1 MMDWWWIM
9 YAPLPVRTMYLFLL
23 LSVRFFISNH
33 DCPPFSSRSFI
44 DHVPCATSLNDSAL
58 LSSADP
64 VCVGLP
70 STANNACRPIRYS
83 YTRDQL
89 IASKQSHSRLDHD
102 LIGRLKELSIGYRL
116 PRRRSCRGGIRKQ
129 RRIPVVVGHRSSEDH
144 RRSTCDSDF
153 PTTPTSIN
161 GLPRSSSITGA
172 NPTNLIVIPL
182 QNSNLRKQLCICQF
196 NAKSVGT
203 ARKRSAITDFMRD
216 HDVDIMFLT
225 ESWLRESGDEAKCA
239 DLTPPGYKFFSF
251 PRQVGP
257 TAKCGGGIAAIV
269 KDCLATHSSITSS
282 FTFTHTSFQAVD
294 LSLALNKQRLHLLC
308 VYRPPPSKKNKLTD
322 GIFFDEFPD
331 FLDYCNALDGSLL
344 LTGDFN
350 VHYEDLR
357 DPRTRKFRE
366 LLETFD
372 LSQAINEPTF
382 LRSGHTLDLVIS
394 RDSDCLLLS
403 AECCHDLTSDHV
415 CTLCHLNA
423 QKQKPAPSFK
433 SVRSINNIDKT
444 DFAHDLSCFVTRDI
458 SLSDLNIGLVR
469 ALDKHA
475 PVRQREIRH
484 RRATP
489 WYDSVAPELQQLKR
503 ERRRAERRWASS
515 RLTVDKQIYDAAK
528 QTVIDFVNN
537 AKTTFYSS
545 KIAAATS
552 CKELFRT
559 VHSMMGK
566 AMSAVLPSS
575 YEMCKLPQL
584 FQDFFVQK
592 IVSIRDGFPALSAG
606 APDHSTPYVGTPLVE
621 FSPMSE
627 QFVRELITKSTKTS
641 CDLDPIPTALLCDH
655 IDLLLPSIT
664 RILNDSLATG
674 IVPTDLKTAL
684 VKPLLKKSSLDP
696 EVLQNYRP
704 ISNLPFLSKILEKAV
719 LHQLSSHLAANH
731 LLTPHQ
737 SAYRTGHSTETAIL
751 SILDN
756 ILTSLD
762 DNKISALLLLDLSA
776 AFDTIDHEILLH
788 RLQHTFGIQG
798 TSLNWFQSYLSERKQ
813 FVSANDHRSLE
824 TSLLFG
830 VPQGSVL
837 GPVLFIMYTTPL
849 SDVIGEHSVSHE
861 MFADDTQLLNS
872 SPPDDCSELLSTLQ
886 SCTADVDTWMS
897 TNKLKLNCDKTEAIL
912 FSKQHHP
919 TCLPTSIT
927 LGHSTIDFSDTV
939 RDLGVYLDSDLSMKQ
954 QITKLCQAAYIELKR
969 ISSIRP
975 FLTEEATKTLVSSYV
990 LSRLDYCNS
999 VLLGCPQSV
1008 IQPLQRVQNS
1018 AARIIFR
1025 SPRNQPCTP
1034 LLKTLHWLPV
1044 ECRIK
1049 FKCCCLCFKILTGS
1063 APSYLSDLVHIYVPS
1078 RTLRSSADTRIFR
1091 LPTYNRKQHGQRA
1104 FSYSA
1109 VKTFNDLPYSV
1120 RHCQTLTTFKT
1131 NLKTHLFKEYF
1142 QC

>member
-1 MMDWWWIM
+1 
-9 YAPLPVRTMYLFLL
+9 
-23 LSVRFFISNH
+23 
-33 DCPPFSSRSFI
+33 
-44 DHVPCATSLNDSAL
+44 
-58 LSSADP
+58 
-64 VCVGLP
+64 
-70 STANNACRPIRYS
+70 
-83 YTRDQL
+83 
-89 IASKQSHSRLDHD
+89 
-102 LIGRLKELSIGYRL
+102 
-116 PRRRSCRGGIRKQ
+116 
-129 RRIPVVVGHRSSEDH
+129 
-144 RRSTCDSDF
+144 
-153 PTTPTSIN
+153 
-161 GLPRSSSITGA
+161 
-172 NPTNLIVIPL
+172 
-182 QNSNLRKQLCICQF
+182 
-196 NAKSVGT
+196 
-203 ARKRSAITDFMRD
+203 
-216 HDVDIMFLT
+216 
-225 ESWLRESGDEAKCA
+225 
-239 DLTPPGYKFFSF
+239 
-251 PRQVGP
+251 
-257 TAKCGGGIAAIV
+257 
-269 KDCLATHSSITSS
+269 
-282 FTFTHTSFQAVD
+282 
-294 LSLALNKQRLHLLC
+294 
-308 VYRPPPSKKNKLTD
+308 
-322 GIFFDEFPD
+322 
-331 FLDYCNALDGSLL
+331 
-344 LTGDFN
+344 
-350 VHYEDLR
+350 
-357 DPRTRKFRE
+357 
-366 LLETFD
+366 
-372 LSQAINEPTF
+372 
-382 LRSGHTLDLVIS
+382 
-394 RDSDCLLLS
+394 
-403 AECCHDLTSDHV
+403 
-415 CTLCHLNA
+415 
-423 QKQKPAPSFK
+423 
-433 SVRSINNIDKT
+433 
-444 DFAHDLSCFVTRDI
+444 
-458 SLSDLNIGLVR
+458 
-469 ALDKHA
+469 
-475 PVRQREIRH
+475 
-484 RRATP
+484 
-489 WYDSVAPELQQLKR
+489 
-503 ERRRAERRWASS
+503 
-515 RLTVDKQIYDAAK
+515 
-528 QTVIDFVNN
+528 
-537 AKTTFYSS
+537 
-545 KIAAATS
+545 
-552 CKELFRT
+552 
-559 VHSMMGK
+559 MGK

-575 YEMCKLPQL
+575 YEMFKLPQL

-674 IVPTDLKTAL
+674 IVPTDFKTAL

-813 FVSANDHRSLE
+813 FVSANDYRSLE

-872 SPPDDCSELLSTLQ
+872 SPPDDCSELLFTLQ
-886 SCTADVDTWMS
+886 SCTSDVDTWMS

-912 FSKQHHP
+912 FSKHHHS
-919 TCLPTSIT
+919 TSLPTSIT

-1109 VKTFNDLPYSV
+1109 VKTFNALPYSV